1 MSQPNK
7 KFSVRLTAKEWG
19 MISDILDCGE
29 LDAQAYIE
37 EVESLDGVDVEA
49 KTDFLYATRRKFNTQ
64 LNKHKHLNP

>member
-19 MISDILDCGE
+19 MISHILDRGE
-29 LDAQAYIE
+29 MDTQAFIE

-49 KTDFLYATRRKFNTQ
+49 KTDFLYATRKKFNTQ
-64 LNKHKHLNP
+64 VNKHLNP